1 MPKKTGTKTQTHTAR
16 LLFIG
21 DSNAARSQM
30 AEGFARALAPPGVEV
45 TSAGLTKGAVHPAAV
60 RVMAEAGVDI
70 SGQHSKTVA
79 ELGAQLFDVVVTLSL
94 RAKEQSPILQGIPGV
109 VNWELA
115 DPAAAAGPP
124 EGVLQAFRRS
134 RDEIKRLIGDLF
146 ERGYFRAL
154 LNLKQNADRIL
165 NNLTEGIVAH
175 DLYRRIFYFNS
186 GAEKITGYRRE
197 EVVGRDCHEVFP
209 GGFCGGKCSF
219 PEKGVCRPGQL
230 QYTLEFT
237 ARDGERKFLE
247 VSVVPIRDGAGE
259 MAGIIASYRDQ
270 TRLFELEKR
279 LGETQQFAGIIGRDN
294 KMLQVF
300 ELIRAVADS
309 PAPVLI
315 MGETGTGKEL
325 VAAAIHNESL
335 RAAGPFVAVNCGA
348 LPEGTLESELFG
360 HVRGAFT
367 GAIRD
372 KKGRFEL
379 ADGGTIF
386 LDEVGELPLSTQVKL
401 LRVLQEGT
409 FERVGGEKTLK
420 VNVRVISATNRD
432 LKELVEKGKFR
443 EDLYYRLCVVP
454 ITLPPL
460 RERRNDIPLLARHFL
475 KRFALE
481 AGREVFLSEEALAA
495 MMDYRW
501 PGNVRQL
508 QNAIQYALI
517 KCRGKYIGPEH
528 LPPEI
533 AESEKKAERL
543 SPAAKR
549 PGRKPKLDREKV
561 LWALTAAGGNKARAA
576 RLLGVGRATLYRF
589 LELSPE

>member
-1 MPKKTGTKTQTHTAR
+1 MEKKTAKTGASPAR

-21 DSNAARSQM
+21 DSNSTRSQI
-30 AEGFARALAPPGVEV
+30 AEGFARAAAPPGVEV
-45 TSAGLTKGAVHPAAV
+45 ASAGLVKGAVHPAAV
-60 RVMAEAGVDI
+60 RVMAEAGIDI
-70 SGQHSKTVA
+70 SGQKSKSVA
-79 ELGAQLFDVVVTLSL
+79 EIGAQLFDVVVTVSP
-94 RAKEQSPILQGIPGV
+94 RAREQSPVLQTIPGV
-109 VNWELA
+109 VHWDLP
-115 DPAAAAGPP
+115 DPAAASEAQGD
-124 EGVLQAFRRS
+124 LLTAFRES
-134 RDEIKRLIGDLF
+134 RDEIKKLVGDLF
-146 ERGYFRAL
+146 GRGFFSAL
-154 LNLKQNADRIL
+154 LVLKQNADRIL
-165 NNLTEGIVAH
+165 DSLTEGIVAH
-175 DLYRRIFYFNS
+175 DLYRKIFYFNS

-230 QYTLEFT
+230 QYSVEFT
-237 ARDGERKFLE
+237 AKDGERKLLE
-247 VSVVPIRDGAGE
+247 VSVVPIRDSAGE
-259 MAGIIASYRDQ
+259 MAGILASYRDQ

-279 LGETQQFAGIIGRDN
+279 LGETQQFAGIIGRDH

-315 MGETGTGKEL
+315 TGETGTGKEL

-386 LDEVGELPLSTQVKL
+386 LDEVGELPFSTQVKL

-420 VNVRVISATNRD
+420 VNVRVISATNRN

-475 KRFALE
+475 KRFAHAE
-481 AGREVFLSEEALAA
+481 GREVYLSDEALAA
-495 MMDYRW
+495 MVSYRW

-517 KCRGKYIGPEH
+517 KCRGKHIEPEH

-533 AESEKKAERL
+533 TEGEKKAERPF
-543 SPAAKR
+543 SVARK
-549 PGRKPKLDREKV
+549 PGRKPKLDKEKV
-561 LWALTAAGGNKARAA
+561 LWALSAAGGNKAKAA

-589 LELSPE
+589 LELTWE